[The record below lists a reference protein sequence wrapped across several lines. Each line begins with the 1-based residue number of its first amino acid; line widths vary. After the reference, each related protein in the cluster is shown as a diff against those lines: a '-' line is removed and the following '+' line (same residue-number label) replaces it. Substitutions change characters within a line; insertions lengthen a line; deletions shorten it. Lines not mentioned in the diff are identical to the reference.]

1 MWVVCFKSRLFSWS
15 CWAAQAQKG
24 FFALEYSISLAPVV
38 QKMDNAIHR
47 INHYPLDS
55 AIGFPNTSLVDSDLS
70 GRYCY
75 PTFEQL
81 RPGVCR
87 GLVKHNYWELKQQYE
102 SLNMLFS
109 PQTNSQP
116 MQEILGRMS
125 VFDFVDIFVFPD
137 DTILNVPVEKWPIC
151 DCLIS
156 FYSKGFPLEKAIDYA
171 NLRKPFSLNDLE
183 MQYALMDRFVYLCC
197 RSFMFRLKRLQPTL
211 IFNFLCLLVF
221 FKEGFLCPI

>member
-1 MWVVCFKSRLFSWS
+1 M
-15 CWAAQAQKG
+15 
-24 FFALEYSISLAPVV
+24 SIKWKCP
-38 QKMDNAIHR
+38 
-47 INHYPLDS
+47 
-55 AIGFPNTSLVDSDLS
+55 
-70 GRYCY
+70 
-75 PTFEQL
+75 
-81 RPGVCR
+81 R

-109 PQTNSQP
+109 LQTNSQP

-197 RSFMFRLKRLQPTL
+197 RSFMFRLKRFQPRL
-211 IFNFLCLLVF
+211 ILNFLCLLVF

>member
-1 MWVVCFKSRLFSWS
+1 MLHSWKVLKIMWVACFKSGLLSWS

-81 RPGVCR
+81 TEAWSLQRFGETQLLGVETAIWKSQFIV
-87 GLVKHNYWELKQQYE
+87 LSTDQLT
-102 SLNMLFS
+102 
-109 PQTNSQP
+109 TNARDSWSHV
-116 MQEILGRMS
+116 S
-125 VFDFVDIFVFPD
+125 VW
-137 DTILNVPVEKWPIC
+137 LC
-151 DCLIS
+151 
-156 FYSKGFPLEKAIDYA
+156 G
-171 NLRKPFSLNDLE
+171 
-183 MQYALMDRFVYLCC
+183 YLCVPWWHHPEC
-197 RSFMFRLKRLQPTL
+197 TSRKVAHLWLSHLVLLQRISSWEGYWLCQFKKSF
-211 IFNFLCLLVF
+211 
-221 FKEGFLCPI
+221 

>member
-1 MWVVCFKSRLFSWS
+1 
-15 CWAAQAQKG
+15 
-24 FFALEYSISLAPVV
+24 
-38 QKMDNAIHR
+38 MDNAIHR

-70 GRYCY
+70 SRYCY

-197 RSFMFRLKRLQPTL
+197 RSFMFRLKRLQPRL